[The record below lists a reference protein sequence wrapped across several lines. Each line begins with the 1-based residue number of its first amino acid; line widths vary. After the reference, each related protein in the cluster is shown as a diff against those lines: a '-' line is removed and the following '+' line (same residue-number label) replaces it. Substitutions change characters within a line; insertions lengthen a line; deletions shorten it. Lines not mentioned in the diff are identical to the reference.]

1 MTVLNRHPLP
11 MRTRF
16 DHSLVLTYAVDP
28 SQVAPL
34 LPEPLTLD
42 TYTGPDG
49 AEHAFVAVA
58 LVALRHLRPSVLPA
72 PLGFRSVMTGY
83 RILARLRT
91 PGGKTMRGLRILRSD
106 TDRALL
112 ALGGNVLT
120 GYHYHRSAARVSR
133 QDDTL
138 RFTVRSR
145 DGQGDLDV
153 TADLGEREPLWDK
166 VFATP
171 ADARRF
177 AGPLPYTFSP
187 DKEGIVVV
195 KAFRSGWRPE
205 PVGIPRHEVA
215 FLGRF
220 GGAVLAN
227 AFHVSDVDYGWHR
240 GELR

>member
-1 MTVLNRHPLP
+1 MTALNRHPLP

-16 DHSLVLTYAVDP
+16 DHSLVLTYAVD
-28 SQVAPL
+28 AARL
-34 LPEPLTLD
+34 AAMLPEPLTPD
-42 TYTGPDG
+42 IYRGPDG
-49 AEHAFVAVA
+49 TEHAFVAVA

-91 PGGKTMRGLRILRSD
+91 PGGKTMRGLKILRSD

-120 GYHYHRSAARVSR
+120 GYRYHRSAARVSR
-133 QDDTL
+133 RGETL

-145 DGQGDLDV
+145 DGAGDLDV
-153 TADLGEREPLWDK
+153 TADLADREPLWDK

-187 DKEGIVVV
+187 DRAGIVVV
-195 KAFRSGWRPE
+195 KAFRSSWRPE
-205 PVGIPRHEVA
+205 PVGILGHEVA